1 MRRIR
6 QKLNILPLLGA
17 ALLLF
22 SLCCPALAAGSVDV
36 GASCA
41 ITVDAVYGTLPL
53 PGAELKLHRVAE
65 VDPAG
70 QYTLLPDFSGSGVQV
85 NGLTL
90 SRQWAAA
97 AADLAAW
104 VRDSSPAPLAVRTT
118 DSAGRARFTRLST
131 GPYLLEGT
139 SVTVNGRTYTA
150 SPVLLSAPL
159 LGENGTW
166 YYDVTTCP
174 KFERG
179 SSGGD
184 PDTPVEPP
192 DPVDPTD
199 PVAPPD
205 PVDPPGPVDPTD
217 PTDPIDPEKPDK
229 PSSTDDD
236 LPQTGQ
242 LKWPVPVLAGAGVLL
257 LAAGALLKKRDGH
270 E

>member
-70 QYTLLPDFSGSGVQV
+70 QYTLLPDFSGSGVQI

-104 VRDSSPAPLAVRTT
+104 VRDSSPAP
-118 DSAGRARFTRLST
+118 
-131 GPYLLEGT
+131 
-139 SVTVNGRTYTA
+139 A
-150 SPVLLSAPL
+150 SP
-159 LGENGTW
+159 G
-166 YYDVTTCP
+166 C
-174 KFERG
+174 
-179 SSGGD
+179 
-184 PDTPVEPP
+184 PP
-192 DPVDPTD
+192 DFTCWRG
-199 PVAPPD
+199 PPS
-205 PVDPPGPVDPTD
+205 P
-217 PTDPIDPEKPDK
+217 
-229 PSSTDDD
+229 
-236 LPQTGQ
+236 
-242 LKWPVPVLAGAGVLL
+242 
-257 LAAGALLKKRDGH
+257 
-270 E
+270 